1 MGQTLGIGGTPAE
14 PADPPRES
22 RVNPT
27 QLSVLRHAGNV
38 SDWAQLQTKV
48 QRQIESLVFAGREIG
63 VQVAAYLDGQ
73 LIVNSVCGLAD
84 ESTGAP
90 VTPETPFF
98 SFSTGKGLTSTAV
111 HVLVEKGKLDY
122 DLLIAD
128 VWPEFGK
135 HGKKG
140 ATLRHALLH
149 AAGVPTLP
157 SYTTAEDF
165 LDWDRMCRTIAG
177 ATPTWEPG
185 TRHGF
190 HEWTYGWLIGEVV
203 RRATQ
208 RPLAWVLAEDIARP
222 LGCERELF
230 FGVPPQDINRVARL
244 KDRNWR
250 QALELLSQHIENFD
264 AIAPPNVRPESGLA
278 NRRDIL
284 QTDIPA
290 VATVSARAIARMYA
304 ALMGEVDGVRLI
316 SPERLKEVTTVLTE
330 GPDWAFGGDLPKT
343 MGYVSQLG
351 GTRFGW
357 SGNGGS
363 LAGFYPEL
371 GLSLAI
377 TKNYLGTT
385 DDDPM
390 EGIAATIHAAVVG
403 G

>member
-1 MGQTLGIGGTPAE
+1 MS
-14 PADPPRES
+14 DW
-22 RVNPT
+22 T
-27 QLSVLRHAGNV
+27 QLQAN
-38 SDWAQLQTKV
+38 V
-48 QRQIESLVFAGREIG
+48 QRQIDALVFAGREIG

-73 LIVNSVCGLAD
+73 LIVNAVSGLAD
-84 ESTGAP
+84 ESVSAH

-111 HVLVEKGKLDY
+111 HVLVEQGKLDY
-122 DLLIAD
+122 DLRIAD

-135 HGKKG
+135 HGKQN

-157 SYTTAEDF
+157 SYTTPEDF

-177 ATPTWEPG
+177 STPVWEPG

-190 HEWTYGWLIGEVV
+190 HEWTYGWLIGEII

-208 RPLAWVLAEDIARP
+208 RPIAWVLAEDIARP
-222 LGCERELF
+222 LQAERELF
-230 FGVPPQDINRVARL
+230 FGVPPQELNRVARL

-250 QALELLSQHIENFD
+250 QALEQLSRHIENFD
-264 AIAPPNVRPESGLA
+264 AIAPPNVRPEAGLA
-278 NRRDIL
+278 NRRDIM

-290 VATVSARAIARMYA
+290 VATVSARGIARMYA

-316 SPERLKEVTTVLTE
+316 SPERLKEVTTVLTD

-343 MGYVSQLG
+343 MGYVAQLG

-363 LAGFYPEL
+363 LAGFYPDL
-371 GLSLAI
+371 GLSVAVA
-377 TKNYLGTT
+377 KNYLGTT
-385 DDDPM
+385 EDDPM
-390 EGIAATIHAAVVG
+390 EGIAATIHAAVAG
-403 G
+403 A